1 MQYGAELGHL
11 PVYTFLMNR
20 YARAVAAL
28 VLGILFIEIGNLTGG
43 TSGGL
48 IVMVGGFALLYA
60 IVELF
65 RRRF

>member
-1 MQYGAELGHL
+1 
-11 PVYTFLMNR
+11 MNR

-28 VLGILFIEIGNLTGG
+28 VLGIMFIEIGNLTGG

-65 RRRF
+65 RRRY